1 MSDNIST
8 LSEDELADLIAKA
21 SKELE
26 YKREGKKR
34 ETVAQIR
41 ELASSIGV
49 QVEIHETEKKPVSRR
64 GSAVPVKYR
73 DRSNPKNVWTGRGM
87 KPRWLSALLAQ
98 GRSIDEF
105 RV

>member
-1 MSDNIST
+1 MSETIT
-8 LSEDELADLIAKA
+8 ALSEQELADLIAKA

-34 ETVAQIR
+34 ETVAKIR
-41 ELASSIGV
+41 ELAASIGV
-49 QVEIHETEKKPVSRR
+49 QVEFLEAERKSPTKR

-98 GRSIDEF
+98 GRSIEEF
-105 RV
+105 RI